1 MEPNQKQPVTP
12 ERLPFA
18 ILEGIREAVA
28 EALKKNVKKKS
39 KDNFMASTALAASP
53 VSLTASAEGRD
64 QLRIVIVGH
73 IDHGKSTLVGRIF
86 HDTGSL
92 PEGKLEQITAQCK
105 KRGMPFEWSFLMDA
119 LQAERDQGITIDT
132 TQIWFRT
139 QQREYC
145 IIDAPGHREFLK
157 NMITGAASSEA
168 ALLLIDAEEG
178 VREQSKRHGYLLHLL
193 GIKQVAVV
201 VNKMDRVGYDPA
213 RFAEISREY
222 GVYLQSIG
230 VREFSFIPISAR
242 EGDMVVERGQYM
254 GWYDGKTVIE
264 TLDGFAN
271 LPAPIEQPLR
281 FPVQDVYKFDERR
294 IIVGRIE
301 SGSLAVGD
309 TILISPG
316 NHTIA
321 VKSIESFGTVPKS
334 RAFAGEAVGI
344 TLEDQLFVER
354 GNVISHVADAP
365 VLAKHLR
372 ARLFWL
378 GRKPL
383 TQGKR
388 YTLKINT
395 AEFSAELAEIH
406 HVIDTDAL
414 GEHITTEVE
423 RNQVAEVTFRLR
435 GLAAVDEYNLMPR
448 TGRFVVVEGYDIA
461 GGGIISLEGAADLR
475 VASHAVKS
483 HNVYDLDLRITPE
496 QRALMNGHTGGILW
510 FTGLSGSGKSTLAL
524 EVQQRLFA
532 KGYQV
537 FVLDGDNIRQGLNS
551 DLGFAPE
558 DRSENIRRVG
568 EVAALFA
575 RAGVIVISA
584 FISPYREDR
593 RRARAAAPEQFHS
606 VYIKA
611 DVATCEGR
619 DVKGLYKKAR
629 EGKIIEFTGISAPYE
644 EPQNPDLVVDTS
656 ALSVEESV
664 AKLIEYVEK
673 QFVAPVK
680 ELRDSQGGI

>member
-1 MEPNQKQPVTP
+1 MKP
-12 ERLPFA
+12 
-18 ILEGIREAVA
+18 
-28 EALKKNVKKKS
+28 
-39 KDNFMASTALAASP
+39 ALAPSP
-53 VSLTASAEGRD
+53 TPLATPDVSRD
-64 QLRIVIVGH
+64 QLKIVIVGH
-73 IDHGKSTLVGRIF
+73 VDHGKSTLVGRIF

-132 TQIWFRT
+132 TQIWFKTTKRD
-139 QQREYC
+139 YC

-157 NMITGAASSEA
+157 NMITGAAASEA

-201 VNKMDRVGYDPA
+201 VNKMDRVGYDPVKFDA
-213 RFAEISREY
+213 IVEQY
-222 GVYLQSIG
+222 GAYLRSIG
-230 VREFSFIPISAR
+230 VQDFTFIPISAR
-242 EGDMVVERGQYM
+242 EGDMVVERGEYL

-264 TLDGFAN
+264 TLDAFHN
-271 LPAPIEQPLR
+271 LPAPTDQPLR

-294 IIVGRIE
+294 IIAGRIE
-301 SGSLAVGD
+301 SGRLCVGD
-309 TILISPG
+309 NILISPG
-316 NHTIA
+316 NHTIR
-321 VKSIESFGTVPKS
+321 VKSIEMLEGSAVKTV
-334 RAFAGEAVGI
+334 AEAGESVGI

-354 GNVISHVADAP
+354 GNVISHE
-365 VLAKHLR
+365 KHPPALVR
-372 ARLFWL
+372 RLQARLFWL
-378 GRKPL
+378 GKNPL
-383 TQGKR
+383 VKGKR
-388 YTLKINT
+388 YKVKINT
-395 AEFSAELAEIH
+395 AELVAELAEIH

-414 GEHITTEVE
+414 GEHLTSAVE
-423 RNQVAEVTFRLR
+423 RNQVAEVTFTLR
-435 GLAAVDEYNLMPR
+435 GLAAVDDYNELSR
-448 TGRFVVVEGYDIA
+448 GGRFVVIEEYDIV
-461 GGGIISLEGAADLR
+461 GGGIISLKDAVDLR
-475 VASHAVKS
+475 VGSRGVKS
-483 HNVYDLDLRITPE
+483 SNITDVDLRITPQ
-496 QRALMNGHTGGILW
+496 QRALANGHTGGILW

-524 EVQQRLFA
+524 ELQQRLFT

-575 RAGVIVISA
+575 RAGFIVISA

-593 RRARAAAPEQFHS
+593 RRARSCAPEYFNNI
-606 VYIKA
+606 YIKA
-611 DVATCEGR
+611 DVETCEKR

-629 EGKIIEFTGISAPYE
+629 EGEIQDFTGISAPYE
-644 EPQNPDLVVDTS
+644 EPENPELTVDTRNHT
-656 ALSVEESV
+656 VEESV
-664 AKLIEYVEK
+664 ATLLEYVEK

-680 ELRDSQGGI
+680 ELTNQGGI

>member
-1 MEPNQKQPVTP
+1 MK
-12 ERLPFA
+12 
-18 ILEGIREAVA
+18 
-28 EALKKNVKKKS
+28 
-39 KDNFMASTALAASP
+39 TALAPRPSP
-53 VSLTASAEGRD
+53 LTPAAENRD
-64 QLRIVIVGH
+64 QLKIVIVGH
-73 IDHGKSTLVGRIF
+73 VDHGKSTLVGRIF

-132 TQIWFRT
+132 TQIWFKT
-139 QQREYC
+139 QKRDYC

-157 NMITGAASSEA
+157 NMITGAAASEA

-201 VNKMDRVGYDPA
+201 VNKMDRVGYDPV
-213 RFAEISREY
+213 RFDAIVEEY
-222 GVYLQSIG
+222 GAYLRSIG
-230 VREFSFIPISAR
+230 VEEFTFIPISAR
-242 EGDMVVERGQYM
+242 EGDMVVERGQYL

-264 TLDGFAN
+264 TLDAFSN
-271 LPAPIEQPLR
+271 LPAPTEQPLR

-301 SGSLAVGD
+301 SGRLRVGD

-316 NHTIA
+316 NHTIR
-321 VKSIESFGTVPKS
+321 VKTIETLEGGHVKTM
-334 RAFAGEAVGI
+334 AEADESVGI
-344 TLEDQLFVER
+344 TLEDQLFAER
-354 GNVISHVADAP
+354 GNVISHLENPPALVRQ
-365 VLAKHLR
+365 LK
-372 ARLFWL
+372 ARIFWL
-378 GRKPL
+378 GRNPL
-383 TQGKR
+383 VKGKR
-388 YTLKINT
+388 YKVKLGT
-395 AEFSAELAEIH
+395 AEFAVELANIL

-414 GEHITTEVE
+414 GEHHTSAVE
-423 RNQVAEVTFRLR
+423 RNQVAEVVFSLR
-435 GLAAVDEYNLMPR
+435 GLAAVDEYNTLPR
-448 TGRFVVVEGYDIA
+448 SGRFVIIEEYDIV
-461 GGGIISLEGAADLR
+461 GGGIVSLKGVPDLR
-475 VASHAVKS
+475 VASQKVKS
-483 HNVYDLDLRITPE
+483 SNITGVDFRITPE
-496 QRALMNGHTGGILW
+496 QRALANGHTGGILW

-524 EVQQRLFA
+524 ELQQRLFT

-537 FVLDGDNIRQGLNS
+537 YVLDGDNIRQGLNS

-575 RAGVIVISA
+575 RAGFIVISA

-593 RRARAAAPEQFHS
+593 HRARAAAPDYFNN

-611 DVATCEGR
+611 DVDTCEKR

-629 EGKIIEFTGISAPYE
+629 SGEIQDFTGISAPYE
-644 EPQNPDLVVDTS
+644 IPENPELTVDTTL
-656 ALSVEESV
+656 LSVEESV
-664 AKLIEYVEK
+664 TKLLEYVDE

-680 ELRDSQGGI
+680 ELRMGGTGGGV